1 MQSMTGYGSAQVQ
14 GEPGSVTIEIRSV
27 NSRYLDLSFRIPEEL
42 RQAEMP
48 LRDLITRN
56 IRRGK
61 VEVRASYVRAAGTND
76 ELVSDQ
82 LLEAVYQTYRKASKV
97 IPSLQAPTLSDILN
111 WPDASRNPSDPGQW
125 QTICQQACTQALSQL
140 IENRAREGERLAVI
154 LDDLAS
160 QIDENV
166 RALESRLPELVR
178 LQHERLVNRMKEALE
193 QAMPAGNLS
202 AADFSERL
210 NAEAGIF
217 SLKADVAEELARLR
231 SHLCELRSIIRT
243 PECQTGSSPV
253 KSAPAQ
259 SKGHGKRLDFLF
271 QEMNREANT
280 LGSKAVHM
288 DMTRTAIDLKLL
300 IEQMREQIQNIE

>member
-1 MQSMTGYGSAQVQ
+1 MQSMTGYGSAQAQ
-14 GEPGSVTIEIRSV
+14 GEPGSVSIEIRSV

-48 LRDLITRN
+48 LRDLVTRA

-61 VEVRASYVRAAGTND
+61 VEVRASYTRAVGASD
-76 ELVSDQ
+76 ELVSDA
-82 LLEAVYQTYRKASKV
+82 LLQTINETYRKASKI
-97 IPSLQAPTLSDILN
+97 IPSMQAPTLSDILN
-111 WPDASRNPSDPGQW
+111 WPDASRSQTDPGLW
-125 QTICQQACTQALSQL
+125 LALCQQAGTQALTQL
-140 IENRAREGERLAVI
+140 IDNRAREGQRLAVI
-154 LDDLAS
+154 IEELAN
-160 QIDENV
+160 QIDEKV
-166 RALESRLPELVR
+166 QTLETRLPELVK

-193 QAMPAGNLS
+193 QAMPTGNLS

-217 SLKADVAEELARLR
+217 SLRADVAEELARLR
-231 SHLCELRSIIRT
+231 SHLCELKTIIDT
-243 PECQTGSSPV
+243 AQPDTSSRG
-253 KSAPAQ
+253 KSVVTQ
-259 SKGHGKRLDFLF
+259 NKGHGKRLDFLF